1 MRKLIVVFLF
11 FIGNV
16 CVNAQEGIA
25 ISDQANDSI
34 QRVDLKYRED
44 QFYFGITHTLMQDKP
59 GGFSPNSVSL
69 GVNGGFLRDFPVN
82 SKRTMAIAPGLGYS
96 YINLRGNIGLTPEH
110 EHIILDSY
118 KKSSVSLHAV
128 DFPLE
133 LRWRTST
140 PYSHKFWRVHLG
152 FKASYV
158 FSNRS
163 KTNTGDYSV
172 TMRGD
177 EDINKWLY
185 GLYMSAG
192 FNTWNFYMYYGLNNV
207 YKKDVIEGDTNKF
220 RLLNVGVMFYIL

>member
-1 MRKLIVVFLF
+1 MRKLIVVVLF
-11 FIGNV
+11 FIGNIY
-16 CVNAQEGIA
+16 VNAQESMD
-25 ISDQANDSI
+25 ISNGSNDSI
-34 QRVDLKYRED
+34 QNVDLKYRED
-44 QFYFGITHTLMQDKP
+44 QFYFGLTHTLMQDKP
-59 GGFSPNSVSL
+59 GGYTPNSISL

-82 SKRTMAIAPGLGYS
+82 AKRTMAIAPGVGYS
-96 YINLRGNIGLTPEH
+96 YVNLRGNLGLTPEH

-118 KKSSVSLHAV
+118 KKSSVSLHAI

-133 LRWRTST
+133 LRWRNST

-158 FSNRS
+158 FNNRS
-163 KTNTGDYSV
+163 KTNSGEYTT

-207 YKKDVIEGDTNKF
+207 YKENVIKEDSNKF